1 MCLMEAIGCVFCLPQ
16 AVHRQCSAHGQ
27 CAGHRAVLHTQGAQA
42 GSHPRMVRQA
52 ATHTP
57 AIHACPGRQ
66 PPMHGQVGS
75 HPCMARQTAA
85 HHGRQAATH
94 AWPGRQRPMHD
105 QVGSHPYM
113 ARQAATHACPGS
125 HPCMD
130 RQAGQ
135 VGSRPCRHKQRSL
148 PVHGEEA
155 RGARRGGRCLC
166 TRSRCFVRGGRC
178 LCMVRWAL
186 PVHREEARGCESL
199 PVHGGEAAACA
210 QRERCFA
217 RGGGCCL
224 CTWWGSLPMLGE
236 AAWGPSRCLCMGRR
250 PPPVH
255 GVGVAA
261 YARGSHEPLPPS
273 PPTCAV
279 GAQPCLHPAAGW
291 RGRTCVHR
299 SLPHPLLQLA
309 APTPYLL
316 RPYGWTC
323 MPPGGRA
330 DAPGVTAT
338 LHAECVHPCT
348 THHPSLEAPRRQQD
362 PAPHDVAAAC
372 AWGGGHCLCTGA
384 ASARGGG
391 RCLCAGWE

>member
-1 MCLMEAIGCVFCLPQ
+1 MHNE
-16 AVHRQCSAHGQ
+16 SA
-27 CAGHRAVLHTQGAQA
+27 AL
-42 GSHPRMVRQA
+42 
-52 ATHTP
+52 
-57 AIHACPGRQ
+57 
-66 PPMHGQVGS
+66 
-75 HPCMARQTAA
+75 
-85 HHGRQAATH
+85 
-94 AWPGRQRPMHD
+94 
-105 QVGSHPYM
+105 
-113 ARQAATHACPGS
+113 
-125 HPCMD
+125 
-130 RQAGQ
+130 
-135 VGSRPCRHKQRSL
+135 
-148 PVHGEEA
+148 HGEEVAACA
-155 RGARRGGRCLC
+155 RGGGRCLC
-166 TRSRCFVRGGRC
+166 SGRRHGVR
-178 LCMVRWAL
+178 V
-186 PVHREEARGCESL
+186 
-199 PVHGGEAAACA
+199 AACA
-210 QRERCFA
+210 W
-217 RGGGCCL
+217 GGGHRR
-224 CTWWGSLPMLGE
+224 CTGWESLHMQGE
-236 AAWGPSRCLCMGRR
+236 VMNP
-250 PPPVH
+250 
-255 GVGVAA
+255 
-261 YARGSHEPLPPS
+261 PPS